1 MLFRS
6 EKIEADMAID
16 DSVIVREDWNET
28 DSFDESAEVLPN
40 RSVAIAVVV
49 AVVVDLV
56 KYIVSSCFWSLL
68 LLLALPPRRRCF
80 YEFVL
85 FYCTHKE
92 SSQIDP
98 MPHYRW

>member
-1 MLFRS
+1 MLLLLSTF
-6 EKIEADMAID
+6 EKIEPDMAID

-68 LLLALPPRRRCF
+68 LLLALSTIDSSVLLPPRRCF
-80 YEFVL
+80 
-85 FYCTHKE
+85 
-92 SSQIDP
+92 
-98 MPHYRW
+98 